1 VTEADRTRL
10 MALPPAQAA
19 GLTAYLESRSQ
30 PVLGIVGVIFTIK
43 HRASLKDWHA
53 PDDAHR
59 WQAACF
65 APWQYSAWNT
75 HDVNCLLGLNL
86 AETFLAG
93 RHAPQLADRIILET
107 AIWLAER
114 VLAGEVDDPI
124 SGATHYYADSLLH
137 RPSWADAPAHL
148 TAHIGQHRFY
158 AGVAL

>member
-1 VTEADRTRL
+1 MTDADRAKL
-10 MALPPAQAA
+10 LALTPAQAA
-19 GLTAYLESRSQ
+19 GLTAYLEARNQ

-43 HRASLKDWHA
+43 HRAALKAWHA
-53 PDDAHR
+53 PDEAHR

-75 HDVNCLLGLNL
+75 HDVNCLMGLNL

-93 RHAPQLADRIILET
+93 RGVPQLADRVILET

-114 VLAGEVDDPI
+114 VHAGAVDDPVN
-124 SGATHYYADSLLH
+124 GATHYHTRDIAYYPAWTKL
-137 RPSWADAPAHL
+137 PAHV
-148 TAHIGQHRFY
+148 TATISAHIFY